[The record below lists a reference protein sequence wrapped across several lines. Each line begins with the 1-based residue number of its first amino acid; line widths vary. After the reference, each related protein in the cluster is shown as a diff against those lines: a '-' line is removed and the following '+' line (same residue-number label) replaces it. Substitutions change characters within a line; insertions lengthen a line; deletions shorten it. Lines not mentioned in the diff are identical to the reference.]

1 MIHRSD
7 DAGMTWHTYYDF
19 GQEYMLTSAVAV
31 DPSDPDLIY
40 ASAFRPPLAH
50 SGAFVKIERGQV
62 VGDLGTGLPRSVIE
76 IEIDKKSPN
85 VLYVSTHIYGVFKS
99 TDGGN
104 SWKRLDDQGTGLPR
118 TGIYDIDVD
127 PVDSNTLY
135 ATALCGALPD
145 YMIPSGFE
153 NLEGKCGVYKSTDS
167 GENWNLVLETVSE
180 ARGIAIDPKDDHN
193 LYVADMMGGVWVSN
207 DGGQNWKQENNG
219 LGSISMTSV
228 KVEDGNIYAST
239 QGSGVYSGIINA
251 DQSITW
257 DRSRSNKPKAY
268 VSKILIK
275 VDPSNSNRIY
285 ASAYPGGLLRSDDGG
300 KHWNDKNFLTPS
312 VVVDDPSVQGYY
324 SFDIN
329 PQNPQN
335 IWLGAYGKGM
345 FVSYDGMDFDIPAN
359 GDDQVMAGKHITSV
373 KIDPNNLD
381 EVYAGTQEGVF
392 VTKDSGRHW
401 ELINDGLETPDIRS
415 LRVETVQWSP
425 FDENFED
432 GNAQGW
438 DFYEGEAGQP
448 SGTGWSVIQEN
459 GNRVLQG
466 VGHWWARAGSTSW
479 TDYTFS
485 TKVKLMQGGIHVNF
499 RMCDNGRYF
508 MGLSPNGLTLSKQFD
523 NWNKFA
529 NGLAGDPGPYNL
541 NQWYSLR
548 IEVKGGNIKIYVDG
562 TVKIVYTDPEP
573 LPEGAIAFETLD
585 NSRVSVDDI
594 HVTVD
599 PSAPQ
604 VYVGTAGYGIYKL
617 NPSTGNWENLGR
629 TLGIGY
635 WSPWERRMYQF
646 SSVLFDPDIP
656 GKIYYGHFPSG
667 LFISNDNGHTWRDS
681 SLGLGNDGIFASLIM
696 HPYDHKVLFA
706 GSYNGVIMSA
716 DGGRTWT
723 KKNNGMPPEQWP
735 YTVAIDDQNPN
746 IMYVSTKNGQ
756 NKGFCSRNTFCG
768 VVMKSTDGG
777 ESWFKIMN
785 GLDDKSE
792 FYSLLIYPLNHSILF
807 LSTNRGV
814 YVSGDAGNSWQPANR
829 GLPSTN
835 NQVRDNVAQNLALTS
850 DNRYLILGLVDY
862 GVWRADISSLNPQS

>member
-1 MIHRSD
+1 VIHRSD

-635 WSPWERRMYQF
+635 WSP
-646 SSVLFDPDIP
+646 
-656 GKIYYGHFPSG
+656 
-667 LFISNDNGHTWRDS
+667 
-681 SLGLGNDGIFASLIM
+681 
-696 HPYDHKVLFA
+696 
-706 GSYNGVIMSA
+706 
-716 DGGRTWT
+716 
-723 KKNNGMPPEQWP
+723 
-735 YTVAIDDQNPN
+735 
-746 IMYVSTKNGQ
+746 
-756 NKGFCSRNTFCG
+756 
-768 VVMKSTDGG
+768 
-777 ESWFKIMN
+777 
-785 GLDDKSE
+785 
-792 FYSLLIYPLNHSILF
+792 
-807 LSTNRGV
+807 
-814 YVSGDAGNSWQPANR
+814 
-829 GLPSTN
+829 
-835 NQVRDNVAQNLALTS
+835 
-850 DNRYLILGLVDY
+850 
-862 GVWRADISSLNPQS
+862 